1 MVALAPSQWAG
12 FLQRSPVLQERL
24 AELENRGKEKYGL
37 DGEGEQSEEILKAI
51 NKDDNIK
58 EEYLSSAAEFF
69 ANVCAVK
76 KWIYL
81 QDVEDMYAPKEVSW
95 GQKGTWR

>member
-1 MVALAPSQWAG
+1 MWLIAGLGNPGRKYARTRHNVGFMVIEEVAC
-12 FLQRSPVLQERL
+12 RYNI
-24 AELENRGKEKYGL
+24 ELTEK
-37 DGEGEQSEEILKAI
+37 
-51 NKDDNIK
+51 K
-58 EEYLSSAAEFF
+58 EEYYLSAAEFF

-81 QDVEDMYAPKEVSW
+81 QDVEELFIPKEVSW